1 MFDSMVS
8 QLIKSGED
16 KNNSFDKDQPKSS
29 NYGRKQRLYL
39 LTELSSN
46 RTRVIS
52 GGDALSE
59 YLKISKSYI
68 FKLMLGQ
75 TTVDRNGYR
84 ISHMKRSDLKK
95 YPEFKFDVTR
105 MVFFDEEMNQK
116 YKSLQVRKA
125 RFEAK
130 KVELVQN
137 S

>member
-1 MFDSMVS
+1 MKKAD
-8 QLIKSGED
+8 L
-16 KNNSFDKDQPKSS
+16 
-29 NYGRKQRLYL
+29 LYL